1 MVTSGTLTNGPD
13 SEVPLY
19 QLQLAVASSGQTR
32 AFKVSP
38 TLAVPSM
45 DTPVMGQDW
54 AARYGG
60 KEFLVVLY
68 DVDEKQAYRIRKRIH
83 DKLSDY
89 VLPGKPKSIEV
100 SFDIGFTMLEDRIT
114 SADEFIFAA
123 RENISENGRF
133 PEKLNAHVSTELLP
147 GSLLTRREMEVA
159 VLLLEGKSNNEIAHS
174 YLSGFLQ

>member
-1 MVTSGTLTNGPD
+1 M
-13 SEVPLY
+13 
-19 QLQLAVASSGQTR
+19 
-32 AFKVSP
+32 
-38 TLAVPSM
+38 
-45 DTPVMGQDW
+45 
-54 AARYGG
+54 
-60 KEFLVVLY
+60 
-68 DVDEKQAYRIRKRIH
+68 
-83 DKLSDY
+83 
-89 VLPGKPKSIEV
+89 LPGKPKSIEV

>member
-1 MVTSGTLTNGPD
+1 M
-13 SEVPLY
+13 
-19 QLQLAVASSGQTR
+19 
-32 AFKVSP
+32 
-38 TLAVPSM
+38 
-45 DTPVMGQDW
+45 
-54 AARYGG
+54 
-60 KEFLVVLY
+60 
-68 DVDEKQAYRIRKRIH
+68 
-83 DKLSDY
+83 
-89 VLPGKPKSIEV
+89 LPGKPKSIEV

-174 YLSGFLQ
+174 LFIGLSTVKKHIAGIFEKTDVKSRASFIAKFTTKEKIGKTNDILS